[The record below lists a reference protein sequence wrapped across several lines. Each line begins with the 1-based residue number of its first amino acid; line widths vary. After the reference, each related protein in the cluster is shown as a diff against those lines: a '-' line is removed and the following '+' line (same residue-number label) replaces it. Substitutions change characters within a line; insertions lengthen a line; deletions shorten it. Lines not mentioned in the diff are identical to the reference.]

1 MCHKQPTSLGS
12 GHEVGRLDPKAW
24 LVCSWGLALIYLEVE
39 DGEEELTRLGFAG
52 SKNECRV
59 NRMTGRLDKVM
70 ETSECFRVVVSKSYQ
85 LQLFKKVYLLR
96 WLLSTPKTSN
106 KYC

>member
-1 MCHKQPTSLGS
+1 MIHQ
-12 GHEVGRLDPKAW
+12 
-24 LVCSWGLALIYLEVE
+24 EVE
-39 DGEEELTRLGFAG
+39 DGEEELTQLGFAG
-52 SKNECRV
+52 SKNGCRV
-59 NRMTGRLDKVM
+59 NRMTGRLDKVT

-106 KYC
+106 NYC